1 MFTAFLTLSLLFP
14 VTNACKGSSSPGRG
28 CPSFLPTLPSL
39 TEPLPRIIILAPVYK
54 IEIQTYS
61 EHICK
66 IILSRKKKSA
76 LKYTKNIKR
85 NNMLQDNILRN
96 FKKKKQLLAFHFKS

>member
-54 IEIQTYS
+54 IKTQTYS
-61 EHICK
+61 EDICK
-66 IILSRKKKSA
+66 IILSRKKKKSA
-76 LKYTKNIKR
+76 LKYTKTIQR
-85 NNMLQDNILRN
+85 NNTLWDGIT
-96 FKKKKQLLAFHFKS
+96 F